1 MGYPGAALALL
12 VGSVVSN
19 AVSGLLGLGFLLAAP
34 TALAIVLNNVLIRG
48 WTGIF
53 SAMQP
58 RLKHDAA
65 ALANPY
71 AMMFGEA
78 IGALIAWHAS
88 GAIVPVVL
96 ALILIVV
103 SFVVVAGGAGKA
115 LPSPMPLI
123 LLLGTGI
130 VMWKV
135 LHATPTRG

>member
-1 MGYPGAALALL
+1 M
-12 VGSVVSN
+12 
-19 AVSGLLGLGFLLAAP
+19 LGLGFLLAAP
-34 TALAIVLNNVLIRG
+34 TALMIVLNNVLIRG

-65 ALANPY
+65 ASRTLRHDVRRGDRRAHRVT
-71 AMMFGEA
+71 G
-78 IGALIAWHAS
+78 AS

-103 SFVVVAGGAGKA
+103 SFVVVVGGAGKA

-135 LHATPTRG
+135 LHATPARG